1 LEDIE
6 ELTLVCMLME
16 DEQQQYRL
24 RGGSVSSENALI
36 TEDASQFL
44 ITEDASQHLVTET

>member
-16 DEQQQYRL
+16 EQQEYRL

-44 ITEDASQHLVTET
+44 ITEDASQHLVTEI